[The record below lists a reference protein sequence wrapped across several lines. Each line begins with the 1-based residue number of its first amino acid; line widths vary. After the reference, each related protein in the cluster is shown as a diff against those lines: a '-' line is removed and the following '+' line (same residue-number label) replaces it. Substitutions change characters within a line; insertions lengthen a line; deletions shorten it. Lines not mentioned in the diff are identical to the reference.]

1 MEECVKINIEDIQH
15 EIDYW
20 SSSLYVFVLGANPP
34 ISIMDGFIRRV
45 WKEHA
50 VDKVINIKKGLFL
63 VHFKT
68 KENCNKA
75 MDGEKIFFDSK
86 PVLVKP
92 WSQESDMDLNS
103 IMTVPIWVHVHA
115 HYKYWSQKSL
125 EKLTRGIGKFIK
137 VDHTTA
143 NRDRLAYARC
153 MVEVKMEQEFPHQV
167 CFLDE
172 HNHKQSIPITYE
184 WRPVK
189 CNVCHLIGH
198 DGEQCYKKKV
208 TSTKVVWQQKKVQP
222 VQQGDARKE
231 DTRKNEWIV
240 VTSKHKKHNNE
251 NIPCNQEGG
260 GEFND
265 PHAVMADGDQ
275 EKDSLGEGGTLP
287 TPNG

>member
-1 MEECVKINIEDIQH
+1 MQGHAPEMKGASDRNFGEWLNTISQQHPINSLETIEMSNEVPTQQTHVEECVKIDIADIQC
-15 EIDYW
+15 EIEYW

-34 ISIMDGFIRRV
+34 TSVMDGFIRRV
-45 WKEHA
+45 WREHA

-68 KENCNKA
+68 KEHCNKA
-75 MDGEKIFFDSK
+75 MEGEKIFFDSK
-86 PVLVKP
+86 PVLLKA
-92 WSQESDMDLNS
+92 WSQESDVDLDN

-143 NRDRLAYARC
+143 NRERLAYARC
-153 MVEVKMEQEFPHQV
+153 MVEVKMEQFFPHQV

-172 HNHKQSIPITYE
+172 HNQKQSIPITYE

-198 DGEQCYKKKV
+198 DGGQCYKKKV
-208 TSTKVVWQQKKVQP
+208 TNTKAVWQQKKVQP
-222 VQQGDARKE
+222 EQQGDARKDE
-231 DTRKNEWIV
+231 AK
-240 VTSKHKKHNNE
+240 
-251 NIPCNQEGG
+251 C
-260 GEFND
+260 
-265 PHAVMADGDQ
+265 
-275 EKDSLGEGGTLP
+275 
-287 TPNG
+287 